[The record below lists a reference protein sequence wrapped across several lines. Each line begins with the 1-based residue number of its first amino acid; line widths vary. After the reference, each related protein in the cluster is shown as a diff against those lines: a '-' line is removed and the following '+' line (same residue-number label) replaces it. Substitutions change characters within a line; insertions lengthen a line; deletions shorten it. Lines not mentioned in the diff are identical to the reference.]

1 MVKDTENHRVR
12 RMDIAE
18 SARSIR
24 PRHAL
29 SADAQAS
36 KEDSK
41 NVRAVE
47 RAIDILEC
55 FLPDKPWMSVIEI
68 QQRVPLSRPT
78 LYRLLQT
85 LTAKG
90 LIRTQGEP
98 QRFALDFGVGRLAHS
113 WIAGIDVIALARPIL
128 ERLRGATGET
138 TALFVRRGGLR
149 QCVAELV
156 SPHVLAIS
164 RGLGEADHLWRG
176 ASGKAILAYLEDEE
190 VAAIMRA
197 LPKTID
203 KAALLDDLSR
213 VRKDGFFISRGEVFV
228 GAIAIAAPYFD
239 HTGRVAGSIGV
250 FGPQARLDKQW
261 SAETASSVVKS
272 AAELSA
278 ASGHAALAGK
288 R

>member
-1 MVKDTENHRVR
+1 MVKRRTNTSVRIVDMASNAPSSRQEN
-12 RMDIAE
+12 A
-18 SARSIR
+18 A
-24 PRHAL
+24 
-29 SADAQAS
+29 SAD
-36 KEDSK
+36 DRDGK

-47 RAIDILEC
+47 RAIEILQC
-55 FLPDKPWMSVIEI
+55 FSPDKPWMSVLEI

-90 LIRTQGEP
+90 LVRIQGEP
-98 QRFALDFGVGRLAHS
+98 QRFALDFGIGRLAHS
-113 WIAGIDVIALARPIL
+113 WIAGIDAIALARPIL
-128 ERLRGATGET
+128 ERLRNETGET
-138 TALFVRRGGLR
+138 TALFVRRGDLR

-176 ASGKAILAYLEDEE
+176 ASGKAILAFMRDDEI
-190 VAAIMRA
+190 AAVTRA
-197 LPKTID
+197 MPKSMD
-203 KAALLDDLSR
+203 KAALLADLSR

-239 HTGRVAGSIGV
+239 HTGQVAGSIGV
-250 FGPQARLDKQW
+250 FGPQARLDKEW
-261 SAETASSVVKS
+261 SAQTASSVAKS

-278 ASGHAALAGK
+278 ASGHAAPSGK